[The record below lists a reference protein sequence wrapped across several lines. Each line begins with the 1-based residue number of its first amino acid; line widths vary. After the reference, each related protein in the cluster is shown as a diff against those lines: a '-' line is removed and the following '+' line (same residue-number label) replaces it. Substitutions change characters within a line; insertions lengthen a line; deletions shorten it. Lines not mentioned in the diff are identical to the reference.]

1 MIEERRFF
9 LRTALFASVIAVV
22 YWFVSYE
29 TAGSVMLL
37 AIGLSA
43 MFLMVVLRRH
53 TNEPERGPLETARHL
68 TMEIVTFEDPEEGS
82 ASPLAIEEGA
92 MPAMSYPPLAVAVGA
107 GAVAGGL
114 VFGAWLWLPGAA
126 LVVGAAWRWYA
137 QLDGDQTD
145 PAHRRGS

>member
-9 LRTALFASVIAVV
+9 LRTALFATGIAVV

-29 TAGSVMLL
+29 AAGSVMLL

-43 MFLMVVLRRH
+43 AFLMIVLRRH
-53 TNEPERGPLETARHL
+53 TTELKRGPLETATHIVGD
-68 TMEIVTFEDPEEGS
+68 IVTFEEPDEGS
-82 ASPLAIEEGA
+82 ASPLAIDEGP
-92 MPAMSYPPLAVAVGA
+92 MPVMSYPPLALAIGA

-126 LVVGAAWRWYA
+126 LVAGAGWRWYA
-137 QLDGDQTD
+137 ID
-145 PAHRRGS
+145 PSS